1 MAARA
6 ANLKTDHTL
15 VTPSRSRIVHPR
27 PLRDRVSPRSLGI
40 KARRPG
46 SSVSEDANGWPPKMT
61 VMGRRVGAAVAAS
74 RAGKQYRM
82 RPLMKWKRPTHDVSA
97 CDHLPIDSAVHGHK
111 IFVCAGSFVIARV
124 TRAIR
129 PKTEVRCPRV
139 TQAAVTAAALFGPRR
154 SGRLS
159 RTAAS
164 GAAYWAA
171 SVRHGPPWPL
181 PARVPSSASVRA
193 TATRRASSLPRGASR
208 FAVGHRI

>member
-1 MAARA
+1 MYQG
-6 ANLKTDHTL
+6 
-15 VTPSRSRIVHPR
+15 PC
-27 PLRDRVSPRSLGI
+27 RDRVSPRSFGI
-40 KARRPG
+40 KARRSG
-46 SSVSEDANGWPPKMT
+46 LLRQRVRERMATQDDRNGAR
-61 VMGRRVGAAVAAS
+61 GRCGVAPA

-97 CDHLPIDSAVHGHK
+97 CDHPPIDSAVHDHK
-111 IFVCAGSFVIARV
+111 IFVCAGSFVIARA

-139 TQAAVTAAALFGPRR
+139 TQAAMTAAALFGPRR

-181 PARVPSSASVRA
+181 PASASFFRLA
-193 TATRRASSLPRGASR
+193 FERQQRGAR
-208 FAVGHRI
+208 AVGRAGPRVLPSGTAYEVP